1 MINNLK
7 YKTKLHQLKVEFLK
21 IQKINN
27 LKQRCKKNKNVSP
40 KNLAKIY
47 TYPLQVKRLHIQ
59 SYIHHYQSMF
69 QHTTQQSNHA
79 NEL

>member
-27 LKQRCKKNKNVSP
+27 LKQRCKKNK
-40 KNLAKIY
+40 KIHQKIERERNNIFCEGK
-47 TYPLQVKRLHIQ
+47 LCIE
-59 SYIHHYQSMF
+59 I
-69 QHTTQQSNHA
+69 
-79 NEL
+79 